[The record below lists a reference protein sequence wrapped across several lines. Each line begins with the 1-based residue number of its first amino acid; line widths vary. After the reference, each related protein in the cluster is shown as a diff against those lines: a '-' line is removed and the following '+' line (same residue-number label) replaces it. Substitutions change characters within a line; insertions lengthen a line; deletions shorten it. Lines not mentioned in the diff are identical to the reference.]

1 MPPNARVSTR
11 AAGAALPGSRA
22 PIEPGTS
29 SAGEPYPQAVRFPAP
44 LHGWPLVQALRS
56 DPLGMWRELHRAG
69 DVVQARILGRDFH
82 FIFHPAMVRAA
93 LADPDDALPK
103 EERQIRVFQTGQGRN
118 VLTTEGTCWKRQR
131 RILNPAFSARKVA
144 GYMAL
149 MTQAL
154 AQVNAESL
162 PVGPGH
168 SVQVDA
174 HAYTARLTMD
184 VILRAL
190 FGERMD
196 PGRLQAV
203 SDAIHQL
210 EVQGMRMIFWP
221 WIPPDWMPY
230 PGRRAT
236 WAARDLLR
244 SLVCRHIDARRT
256 QACPQGAG
264 SPDLLQMML
273 QAQDDSATA
282 GSQRHLDAA
291 EVEDNCLAL
300 FLAGY
305 DTSATALTWW
315 MGFMAEH
322 PEAAERARDEV
333 RAAWGLQG
341 LPVAPAP
348 EHLSRMPWLE
358 ATLKETLRLRPPIP
372 APFMRQVRR
381 DVNLLGYR
389 VPAGDC
395 ISLPVWEVQRDAR
408 WFPDP
413 LAFRPERFMPGAPEI
428 PRGAWLP
435 FGSGPHVCLGQHFA
449 MVEMQL
455 IAAALLA
462 GYRWRLPEGRTLPAP
477 RLDIVLKPEA
487 VLELDV
493 EALAPPG

>member
-1 MPPNARVSTR
+1 
-11 AAGAALPGSRA
+11 LSRA
-22 PIEPGTS
+22 DHAP
-29 SAGEPYPQAVRFPAP
+29 P
-44 LHGWPLVQALRS
+44 LHGVRLPTPRLGWPLVQALRR
-56 DPLGMWRELHRAG
+56 DPLGTWRDIHRAG
-69 DVVQARILGRDFH
+69 DVVQARVLGREFH
-82 FIFHPAMVRAA
+82 FVFHPAMVRAA
-93 LADPDDALPK
+93 LADQDEAISK
-103 EERQIRVFQTGQGRN
+103 EEQQIRVFQIGQGLN
-118 VLTTEGTCWKRQR
+118 VLTSEGADWKRQR

-184 VILRAL
+184 VILRVL

-244 SLVCRHIDARRT
+244 QLVRGHIESRRALGGT
-256 QACPQGAG
+256 PEAG
-264 SPDLLQMML
+264 RTDLLHMML
-273 QAQDDSATA
+273 QAQDEVPAPDKD
-282 GSQRHLDAA
+282 RHLSPG

-408 WFPDP
+408 WFPEP

-462 GYRWRLPEGRTLPAP
+462 GYRWRLPAGRVLPAP
-477 RLDIVLKPEA
+477 RLDIVLKPET
-487 VLELDV
+487 LLQLDV
-493 EALAPPG
+493 EALAAPG